1 MSLTINNR
9 LSMSTVA
16 AETETVTVET
26 ANSVTLTRDTEGNLI
41 FRCLENDHEV
51 NSEENIEPSQKRFC
65 FSEDSQSAD
74 ESTPCI
80 SILAISENDQ
90 SFQMTMTA
98 TTELPNNDIREE
110 TITQVEYLQNKQLD
124 NLSPTANEDV
134 TPVSQAWFTTR
145 EDKDSLT
152 YKGHKW
158 KKGMWSKEE
167 IDLLMSNIDRYLK
180 VRGMTDASEIIFE
193 MSKDE
198 RKDFYRTI
206 AWGLNRPLFA
216 VYRRVL
222 RIYTPEEILRL
233 RELRIKHG
241 NDWATIGA
249 ALGRSACSVKDR
261 CRLMKETCNRGKW
274 TEDEER
280 RLAEVVHELTG
291 TDAGDAVTQGVS
303 WAAVAERVGSRS
315 EKQCRSK
322 WLNYLNWK
330 QSGGTEWTKEDEMTL
345 ILRIIELDVLDEND
359 INWDILAEGWSSVRS
374 PQWLRSKWWTVKRQ
388 IANHKDVSFP
398 VLIKGLRHLHET
410 PNHLPGQLTI
420 DKKYGTG
427 FYNPSSNSGVQ
438 HVQIRLTRLDE
449 NLDLPQSPVGSLQIP
464 VQITHISSMDSPC
477 SGDSD
482 SITLNSGTLQTI
494 EILPSI
500 HLQPT
505 TTPGTFLLQT
515 NSSQGIPLTLTTSPT
530 MSLTSTAS
538 PASSDQVSVHSLSP
552 EHLLNTSDSVA
563 VQCRTSNASIRTL
576 SSEDITSSI
585 AQEGLTIDLAQKK
598 NSRSNENNLEADSFT
613 EEIQQSKLATDEHS
627 SYDMDQPTDN
637 FNGSGNVDLLEHL
650 TRTDEEIVDPVP
662 KKEETL
668 HQSFVTKGLA
678 SPSTEEKERLSVTN
692 CVAILVPSP
701 HGFLQT
707 ANSLD
712 GESLTS
718 LTDPILEHGDER
730 AHIVGS
736 SGGSGSLKRC

>member
-222 RIYTPEEILRL
+222 RMYDDTNHVGKYTPEEILRL

-398 VLIKGLRHLHET
+398 A
-410 PNHLPGQLTI
+410 
-420 DKKYGTG
+420 
-427 FYNPSSNSGVQ
+427 
-438 HVQIRLTRLDE
+438 
-449 NLDLPQSPVGSLQIP
+449 
-464 VQITHISSMDSPC
+464 SMDSPC